1 MEETEIK
8 KAPKKVANDEKKIE
22 FNMKVSEFDV
32 SQAHL
37 DSAEDLDA
45 KTVGAIEK
53 QVRGSYEYRAYI
65 NYLKNE
71 LDLNKCAL
79 MPGMDTKVVPVSL
92 EFHHFPF
99 TLYDVTEIVGRSML
113 SDQDSGRTVS
123 TLEVAEKVMEE
134 HFRNNI
140 GLVPL
145 TLTLHEM
152 AHNGAIAIPFSAING
167 NYKAFME
174 RYSAYLTKEQVD
186 RITILQQYNA
196 SPEAIEANKRKL
208 EKRIANYNIDYVKP
222 EDEEDF

>member
-1 MEETEIK
+1 MENNIDNK
-8 KAPKKVANDEKKIE
+8 VAKKVINDEKKID

-32 SQAHL
+32 TQAHL

-45 KTVGAIEK
+45 KTIGAIEK
-53 QVRGSYEYRAYI
+53 QIRGSYEYRSYV

-71 LDLNKCAL
+71 LDLTRCAL

-99 TLYDVTEIVGRSML
+99 TLYDVTEIIGRSML
-113 SDQDSGRTVS
+113 SDDNAVS
-123 TLEVAEKVMEE
+123 TLDISEKVMEE

-152 AHNGAIAIPFSAING
+152 AHNGAIAIPFSSING

-174 RYSAYLTKEQVD
+174 KYDAFITKDQVD

-196 SPEAIEANKRKL
+196 SDEAKDMNKRKL
-208 EKRIANYNIDYVKP
+208 EKRIANYNIEYINPD
-222 EDEEDF
+222 DQEDF